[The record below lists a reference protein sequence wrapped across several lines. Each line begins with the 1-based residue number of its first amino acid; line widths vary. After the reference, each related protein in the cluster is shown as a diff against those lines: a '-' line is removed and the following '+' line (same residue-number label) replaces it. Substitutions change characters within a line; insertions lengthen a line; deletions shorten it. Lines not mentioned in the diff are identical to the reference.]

1 MIIGKKIIGTNRTS
15 IMSINGITVVSNE
28 RYNVCYIDEFTE
40 ELKDLIKLIKIEKAK
55 SFLPV

>member
-1 MIIGKKIIGTNRTS
+1 
-15 IMSINGITVVSNE
+15 MSINGITVVSDE